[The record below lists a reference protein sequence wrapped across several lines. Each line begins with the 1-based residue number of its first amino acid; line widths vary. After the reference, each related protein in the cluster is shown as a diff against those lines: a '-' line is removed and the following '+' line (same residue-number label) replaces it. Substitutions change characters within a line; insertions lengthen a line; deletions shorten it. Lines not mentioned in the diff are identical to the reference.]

1 MALQGDYEPSPH
13 QWVRDDVEA
22 VESSGGTK
30 GDLRGMPIVVITTK
44 GAKTGKIRKVPV
56 MRVEHEGRYVAVASQ
71 GGAPKN
77 PVWYNNLV
85 AHPEVQL
92 QDGPN
97 RYDLVAREV
106 TGEEREV
113 WWERA
118 VAAFPDYA
126 DYQLKTSRTIPVFV
140 LEPASS

>member
-1 MALQGDYEPSPH
+1 M
-13 QWVRDDVEA
+13 
-22 VESSGGTK
+22 
-30 GDLRGMPIVVITTK
+30 
-44 GAKTGKIRKVPV
+44 
-56 MRVEHEGRYVAVASQ
+56 

-97 RYDLVAREV
+97 RYDLVAREI
-106 TGEEREV
+106 TGEERET

-126 DYQLKTSRTIPVFV
+126 DYQRKTSRTIPVFV
-140 LEPASS
+140 LEPPRS